1 MRSEHKA
8 LSEPGKNDEDGRPR
22 GLSGPA
28 KAGAYMGLAFI
39 TPAAGYVGFLLGQY
53 AASKTGVSWLD
64 TAGLLLG
71 CAAGM
76 YETGREA
83 TRIEGL
89 GRRK

>member
-1 MRSEHKA
+1 M
-8 LSEPGKNDEDGRPR
+8 LSGNTTLSDPGRNEEEGRPR

-39 TPAAGYVGFLLGQY
+39 TPAAGYAGYLLGQFV
-53 AASKTGVSWLD
+53 AAKTGISWLD

-83 TRIEGL
+83 VRIEGL
-89 GRRK
+89 DRRK